1 MVGHYCVAQTM
12 NTALEQQGRGR
23 TSHARLQVW
32 VKEWAA
38 LMRPDAVWWCDGS
51 QEEYDALAAMAVRS
65 GTFVKLD
72 ERKRPN
78 SYLAWSDPDDV
89 ARVEDRTFI
98 CSRRREDAG
107 PTNNWVHPDEMRA
120 TLRRHYEGCMR
131 GRTLYVIPFSMGP
144 LGSPISHI
152 GVEIFPRRIHPQRH
166 RGFFGELGRRGEGVL
181 GEIGLW
187 PAQWSAST
195 MFAGTAKGFHIHPP
209 HIPEGEEPAAW
220 FRRLYTGRLETRP
233 ARPYDLEQW
242 DVMFIVLGN
251 AEMLLVDERP
261 GLPRR
266 ILRFWI
272 EGDDHR
278 GPNNVGVVIPPGVAH
293 ALRTEGGPA
302 TVVYGT
308 STVFNPDHEGRIASE
323 VERADLPQAWREY
336 LA

>member
-1 MVGHYCVAQTM
+1 MSDPTRPGWIRPGAARHLETRDYHSADI
-12 NTALEQQGRGR
+12 ALQATETGVEAGRL
-23 TSHARLQVW
+23 ARLDA
-32 VKEWAA
+32 EGRAA
-38 LMRPDAVWWCDGS
+38 IW
-51 QEEYDALAAMAVRS
+51 
-65 GTFVKLD
+65 
-72 ERKRPN
+72 
-78 SYLAWSDPDDV
+78 
-89 ARVEDRTFI
+89 
-98 CSRRREDAG
+98 
-107 PTNNWVHPDEMRA
+107 
-120 TLRRHYEGCMR
+120 
-131 GRTLYVIPFSMGP
+131 IP
-144 LGSPISHI
+144 